1 MTQDL
6 IAHQSYSPTHLN
18 KEQIELVKN
27 TIAKGCTDNE
37 LQLFIHVCNR
47 SGLDP
52 FARQIYCIKRK
63 AWDNDAKCFVENM
76 SIQTSIDGYR
86 LIAERTKKYAGQVGP
101 HWCGEDGVWKD
112 VWVSSEKPP
121 LAARVGVLR
130 SDFKEPIYGVARW
143 DSYKQTKKDGSL
155 IGMWAKMPDLM
166 IAKVAEA
173 LALRRG
179 FPQELSGLYT
189 SEEMAQADVE
199 ESPKQVPAPA
209 KKVTKQLADAQTIAK
224 HDSEMID
231 IPNKEQLQ
239 ELVVKAKEIN
249 GWQRGEISEAMKL
262 AFNIDKATELNMTQY
277 KILFRMVTEHTYADA
292 LNRFQ
297 EEAKKRAEMDVG
309 F

>member
-1 MTQDL
+1 MSQEI
-6 IAHQSYSPTHLN
+6 IAQQAHLPKELG

-63 AWDNDAKCFVENM
+63 AWDNDAKCYVENM

-86 LIAERTKKYAGQVGP
+86 LIAERTKKYAGQIGP

-112 VWVSSEKPP
+112 VWVSEKPP
-121 LAARVGVLR
+121 VAARVGVLR

-143 DSYKQTKKDGSL
+143 ESYKQTKKDGGL

-189 SEEMAQADVE
+189 ADEMAQADTE
-199 ESPKQVPAPA
+199 EAAPKQIPAPPKKSQPA
-209 KKVTKQLADAQTIAK
+209 KADAQKASA
-224 HDSEMID
+224 HDADMID
-231 IPNKEQLQ
+231 IPNKEQLV
-239 ELVVKAKEIN
+239 ELVTKAKEIK
-249 GWQRGEISEAMKL
+249 GWQRGEISQAMKL
-262 AFNIDKATELNMTQY
+262 AFNVTSATDLNMTQY
-277 KILFRMVTEHTYADA
+277 KILFRIVTEHTYDEA
-292 LNRFQ
+292 LKRFE
-297 EEAKKRAEMDVG
+297 EEAKKRAEIDVG